1 MRQTKYCIDVVG
13 DALQLLKE
21 IGGMGPSTLKEIYLC
36 VGITKNKAFRLLE
49 TLIAQG
55 FIKKEGSL
63 YSLGDAPLDLC
74 LRNAERLK
82 KVQNKLD
89 RELAGLGRL

>member
-1 MRQTKYCIDVVG
+1 MRHTKYCIAVVD

-21 IGGMGPSTLKEIYLC
+21 ISGMGPSTLREIYLC
-36 VGITKNKAFRLLE
+36 VGITKNKAFRILE

-55 FIKKEGSL
+55 FIKKDEHL
-63 YSLGDAPLDLC
+63 YSFGDAALNLC
-74 LRNAERLK
+74 RNNAERLK

-89 RELAGLGRL
+89 QELVGWEGW